1 VNRSLVRLACA
12 TAALLAGCDLAPAY
26 KAPVTAIPVSYKEA
40 ALWHT
45 AHPADEMPREDWWTL
60 FGDPELNRLEALVD
74 SSNQEL
80 AAAAAVVDQARAT
93 AREAESG
100 LYPSF
105 SVGGRATTDRQSNRR
120 ATRGNG
126 QPNQYLDN
134 VIDAQATYEVDLW
147 GRVANAVR
155 TGKAA
160 AQASA
165 ADLETERLSLHAEL
179 AADYLSL
186 RALDAQA
193 ALLRRTIEEYRK
205 ALALTQNRFAGKIA
219 SGLDVSRAQTQY
231 DAAAAQLDDVAARR
245 ALLAHAVAVLAG
257 LMPSQLNLPPGD
269 LPATVPVVD
278 TGLPSTLLERRP
290 DIASAERQMAAA
302 NATIGVTKAAFYPT
316 LSLNLL
322 FGLEDTGFNIFN
334 SPDSFWS
341 VGPGLAMPLFEG
353 GLRHAEL
360 AAAQAVYRRSVA
372 NYKQT
377 VLEAFQDVEDALAQ
391 LHDLGAEQ
399 QREDAA
405 VAAAAKS
412 VSLSLTLYLDGASSY
427 LEVSTAQEAELQA
440 EQTALDL
447 RARRLQASVNLVRAL
462 GGGWTRGDL
471 LASDKPPGNA

>member
-1 VNRSLVRLACA
+1 VSRSRLRLVCA

-26 KAPVTAIPVSYKEA
+26 KVPVTAIPVSYKEA

-45 AHPADEMPREDWWTL
+45 AHPADQVPRKDWWTL
-60 FGDPELNRLEALVD
+60 FGDPDLNRLEVLVD

-80 AAAAAVVDQARAT
+80 AATAAVVDQARAI

-100 LYPSF
+100 IYPSL
-105 SVGGRATTDRQSNRR
+105 SVGGRATTNRQSNRR

-134 VIDAQATYEVDLW
+134 VVDAQATYEVDLW

-179 AADYLSL
+179 AADYLEL
-186 RALDAQA
+186 RALDAQT

-205 ALALTQNRFAGKIA
+205 ALELTQARLAGKIA

-231 DAAAAQLDDVAARR
+231 DTVAAQIDDVASRR
-245 ALLAHAVAVLAG
+245 ALLAHAIAALVG
-257 LMPSQLNLPPGD
+257 LVPSQLDLPPGD
-269 LPATVPVVD
+269 LPVRVPVVD

-334 SPDSFWS
+334 MPDSFWS

-377 VLEAFQDVEDALAQ
+377 VLDAFQDVEDALAQ

-405 VAAAAKS
+405 VEAAAKS
-412 VSLSLTLYLDGASSY
+412 VSLSLTLYRDGATSY

-440 EQTALDL
+440 EQIALDL
-447 RARRLQASVNLVRAL
+447 RARRLQASVSLVRAL
-462 GGGWTRGDL
+462 GGGWSKDDL
-471 LASDKPPGNA
+471 AASDTAAGKA